1 MVYNLFSYRQWVK
14 WPKRTLRGALG
25 RGSPATHSSASETQR
40 KAYDADSTGAA
51 APETVFVSATE
62 LRDMLRG
69 FSQHRLW
76 LENFDAITFRG
87 RTLVPRKLLLATL
100 GRMAGLD
107 IYVAATK

>member
-1 MVYNLFSYRQWVK
+1 
-14 WPKRTLRGALG
+14 
-25 RGSPATHSSASETQR
+25 
-40 KAYDADSTGAA
+40 
-51 APETVFVSATE
+51 
-62 LRDMLRG
+62 MLRG